1 MKNLLLAIMLAL
13 APMSALVTTTGCKT
27 SQQVIAYKSLAS
39 TQVAVDSARTAFL
52 AQYRKGLVTPENAA
66 LALQAS
72 EKFNAAFNAAVIVTR
87 TTQAPTPANVAEAAN
102 AFLSIVAT
110 FTH

>member
-1 MKNLLLAIMLAL
+1 MTAI
-13 APMSALVTTTGCKT
+13 VTTTGCKT

-39 TQVAVDSARTAFL
+39 TQVAVDSARSAFL
-52 AQYRKGLVTPENAA
+52 NQYRKGLVSQEDAA
-66 LALQAS
+66 SAMAAS
-72 EKFNAAFNAAVIVTR
+72 EKFNAAFNTAILVTR